1 MWGSY
6 NYVAG
11 TIEARHFLPIARR
24 FVLANRVS
32 VGSIDP
38 SGNDPANV
46 PFHKR
51 IFLGGASSNRGWG
64 RFELSPLSDGFPI
77 GGLSMFDASTEIRF
91 PIAGRVGGVFFLDY
105 ANVWTDP
112 WMIDLG
118 DLRYSVGPGIR
129 FQTPIGPVR
138 ADVGYQLNPLDG
150 LLIDG
155 EPQDRRWRIHF
166 SIGQAF

>member
-1 MWGSY
+1 
-6 NYVAG
+6 
-11 TIEARHFLPIARR
+11 
-24 FVLANRVS
+24 
-32 VGSIDP
+32 
-38 SGNDPANV
+38 
-46 PFHKR
+46 
-51 IFLGGASSNRGWG
+51 
-64 RFELSPLSDGFPI
+64 
-77 GGLSMFDASTEIRF
+77 MFDASTEIRF